1 MRSKTVHKTLFH
13 RNSQQ
18 KYYSEPGVDAQEHFA
33 PAYVPERWRTICHA
47 RLFLLYLY
55 G

>member
-33 PAYVPERWRTICHA
+33 PAYVPKR
-47 RLFLLYLY
+47 
-55 G
+55 